1 MSSVDTALN
10 KMMASHQPEQID
22 RSTNMCRA
30 NVTIYHYDSLAE
42 YRKLPEGIVVTVFD
56 SSGKA
61 YPAKIESGESV
72 HNGVLCG
79 EISWQ
84 LSGGEAVSST
94 YTKKD
99 NRRLTEQ
106 SEHTPLKASDGY
118 VLIKARNQSS
128 DEFTLSKEPLKQLTD
143 PLKVQVSF
151 TENKVEAVYLPPP
164 ILVNLRL
171 RQNEPTVQLK
181 EKVIQQLIDDG
192 GHATLF
198 IHGYNVPLGSLGRF
212 ASSEELGEQ
221 IQYKNQLSP
230 EQVQKPYLYYDNKLM
245 KQAVNIDLHKK
256 LEKNYLSEGVSY
268 TKVGDRDVFSLAE
281 VNKSYDKLSP
291 LLNGKEALSW
301 FPHVEFHLNLAASG
315 KKKLAEFNQWDKYSR
330 IVGVTWSGSVDPD
343 LNFFRAEMYAN
354 EAGRELAGV
363 LKQLIGE
370 GVKINIIT
378 HSLGARVALSAMN
391 ILGDMSGEYDNRID
405 NLILW
410 EPAVADNALTNLDNY
425 EAKKAFNPLA
435 MEIFPYAHKVPK
447 HITVL
452 YSQEDGV
459 LGSDHSYSDYE
470 PVALIGGA
478 YPSKYLSFTTGNSA
492 LKEYYKDTRI
502 YDYEKSV
509 IQIKHTCDLLYAGA
523 GKQYRPDECAKL
535 PHAYQVNRYKQE
547 IAALIRE
554 EAARV
559 NDPANSPTFIPPLT
573 YLKPWSHF
581 KRFPEEVLNHIIEVL
596 TGNALSDWE
605 KRENY
610 FKVRAALGHQGNRQT
625 ILDKDKN
632 LNDLSPQR
640 KRILHDSFLEKLSQ
654 EGEKLEYFGQVIEED
669 DGSQRYYFISHSAM
683 RTWEWLDL
691 DRHQVFPLIYEY
703 SYKRE
708 MMDKKIQKHSKFGRY
723 PKNSGGDQ

>member
-30 NVTIYHYDSLAE
+30 NVTIYHHDSLAE

-391 ILGDMSGEYDNRID
+391 ILGDMAGEYDNRID

-523 GKQYRPDECAKL
+523 EKQYRPDECAKL

-559 NDPANSPTFIPPLT
+559 NDPANPTFIPPLT